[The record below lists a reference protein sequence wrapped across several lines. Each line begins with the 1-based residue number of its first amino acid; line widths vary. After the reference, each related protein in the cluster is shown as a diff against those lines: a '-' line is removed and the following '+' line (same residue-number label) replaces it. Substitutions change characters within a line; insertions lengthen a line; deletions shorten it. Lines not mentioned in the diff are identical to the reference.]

1 MPRKEATG
9 ITISPASNAVDMLA
23 LRDGLTNAK
32 LVVDVLFVGVSL
44 GNKRKKEPATY
55 YLSSV
60 VWQRKS

>member
-9 ITISPASNAVDMLA
+9 ITISLASNAVDMLA
-23 LRDGLTNAK
+23 LRDRLTNAK

-44 GNKRKKEPATY
+44 GNKRKKELATY

-60 VWQRKS
+60 V